1 METPFSIRYGC
12 GVTAGLRDALDT
24 DGVVLCMAVQHFRT
38 PVVPM
43 VAAACGFDAVY
54 VDLEHTA
61 LPLDAAA
68 DLCSAAVSAGI
79 VALVRVSGHDASG
92 IGRAL
97 DVGATGV
104 IVPHIESARQAA
116 DVVAAAHFPPT
127 GRRSVS
133 GPTAATG
140 YGHRS
145 VAEVMVAARAFTSV
159 TVMVESRAGLFAV
172 DEIAAVPGV
181 DMILLGANDLSLDL
195 GVHEDFAS
203 DVFDEAVSRV
213 ADACREHGPAFGVA
227 GVPAV
232 DLLRRYVD
240 RGLRFVSAG
249 TDLGFMTVAAG
260 DRVRTLRALDEAGTT
275 RMTATR

>member
-1 METPFSIRYGC
+1 METSFSIRYGC
-12 GVTAGLRDALDT
+12 RVTAGLRDALDT
-24 DGVVLCMAVQHFRT
+24 DGVVLCMAVQHSRT
-38 PVVPM
+38 PVVPV

-61 LPLDAAA
+61 LSLEMAA
-68 DLCSAAVSAGI
+68 DLCGAAVSAGI
-79 VALVRVSGHDASG
+79 VALVRVPDHAPSG
-92 IGRAL
+92 IGRVL

-104 IVPHIESARQAA
+104 IVPHVENARQAA

-133 GPTAATG
+133 GPTVATG

-145 VAEVMVAARAFTSV
+145 VADVMVAARAFTSV
-159 TVMVESRAGLFAV
+159 TVMVESTAGLSAV

-181 DMILLGANDLSLDL
+181 DMILLGANDLSLEL

-213 ADACREHGPAFGVA
+213 ADACRAHGPAFGVA
-227 GVPAV
+227 GVPSV

-249 TDLGFMTVAAG
+249 TDLGFMTAAAG
-260 DRVRTLRALDEAGTT
+260 DRVRTLRALDGAHATG
-275 RMTATR
+275 ATR